1 MVLLRTCPGSP
12 SPLQIP
18 TLHRSYCELRWHA
31 TSHISKL
38 VSGLTV
44 TSTCPHFPTYGI
56 YSHCQPFPYHQPFKD
71 MPRSPF
77 HLSKFTVTS
86 TCPHFPT
93 YIIYSHCQPFPDH
106 QPFKDMPR
114 SPFHLSRFK
123 LATSH
128 FRPIIVGLT
137 VRSTCP
143 REEITLQNKA
153 LIDIYLGTCERTPW
167 QKKYLR
173 QIFFSFLPPP
183 LHPILIVFVLSR
195 LEYVSFFLVGIIR
208 QKI

>member
-1 MVLLRTCPGSP
+1 MVLLRTCSFSP

-44 TSTCPHFPTYGI
+44 TSTCPHFPTYVI
-56 YSHCQPFPYHQPFKD
+56 YPHCQPFPY
-71 MPRSPF
+71 
-77 HLSKFTVTS
+77 
-86 TCPHFPT
+86 
-93 YIIYSHCQPFPDH
+93 H

-128 FRPIIVGLT
+128 FNPIIVGLT

-153 LIDIYLGTCERTPW
+153 LIDIYWGTCERTSW
-167 QKKYLR
+167 QKKYVR
-173 QIFFSFLPPP
+173 QTFFSFLPPP
-183 LHPILIVFVLSR
+183 SILDS
-195 LEYVSFFLVGIIR
+195 SFLFWPT
-208 QKI
+208 